1 MRSKAFFV
9 NGGAGRVVC
18 SIPAF
23 EKYQEDNPNE
33 EFLIVC
39 EGGTDFFKGH
49 SSLYPKVYDHWHK
62 NLFRDKLKDMDIVTT
77 EPYRVWEYYNQ
88 KCNLSQAFDIEIN
101 NKGIRELQKPTI
113 KLSRQEMISGK
124 FVMEDVRQKTK
135 KQKIVVFQPFG
146 RGTQVVGNFVTDSSG
161 RSFELS
167 NVISLIKK
175 LQKKNYAVVYMGEVE
190 LDFQKEGCKDGVAT
204 PRGIDLRQWS
214 GIIAEA
220 DLFLGCDSVGQ
231 HVAYSLDIPAVVVVG
246 ATCKEN
252 ISYPNCEKFEV
263 LDMGEGMRIYDPIRI
278 TMDEVTQRV
287 NDGIMAMNDKIE
299 NVIIQSVDNLMD
311 KFYTKKLETI
321 VLPTEQQQNNSCGSS
336 PGPLATNST
345 MMNDNTSNIGS
356 PIKQKKSII
365 EELVEDVT
373 KSSNGVKK
381 ASGFLSPIKK

>member
-23 EKYQEDNPNE
+23 EKYQEDNPDE

-49 SSLYPKVYDHWHK
+49 ASLYPKVYDHWHK

-101 NKGIRELQKPTI
+101 GKGIRELQKPTI
-113 KLSRQEMISGK
+113 KLSRQETISGK

-135 KQKIVVFQPFG
+135 KEKLVVFQPFG
-146 RGTQVVGNFVTDSSG
+146 RGIQVVGNFVTDSSG

-175 LQKKNYAVVYMGEVE
+175 LQKKNYAVVYMGEIE
-190 LDFQKEGCKDGVAT
+190 FDFQKEGCKDPVAT

-231 HVAYSLDIPAVVVVG
+231 HLAYSLDIPAVVVVG

-263 LDMGEGMRIYDPIRI
+263 LDMGEGLRIYDPIRI

-299 NVIIQSVDNLMD
+299 DVVIQSVDKLLN
-311 KFYTKKLETI
+311 KFYVKKVETI
-321 VLPTEQQQNNSCGSS
+321 VLPTEQQQNTSCGSS
-336 PGPLATNST
+336 PAPFTTSPALSGNSL
-345 MMNDNTSNIGS
+345 NTSS
-356 PIKQKKSII
+356 STKQKKNMIG
-365 EELVEDVT
+365 ELVEDSI
-373 KSSNGVKK
+373 KSSNGVTK
-381 ASGFLSPIKK
+381 ASGFLNPVKK